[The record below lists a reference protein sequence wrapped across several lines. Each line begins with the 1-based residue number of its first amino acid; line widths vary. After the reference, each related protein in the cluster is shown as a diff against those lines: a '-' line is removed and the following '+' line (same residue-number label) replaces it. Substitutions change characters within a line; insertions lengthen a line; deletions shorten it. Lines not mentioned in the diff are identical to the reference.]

1 MCKQQMFWRGLSFV
15 LCLVFIF
22 GMLSCQKTEEKGEDD
37 FVQRGEL
44 NETQDQKDARMTW
57 WREARFGLFI
67 HWGLYAIPA
76 GEWKGE
82 TNHAEW
88 ILTTAQIPVD
98 QYEKFA
104 LQFNPTAF
112 NAAEWVSYA
121 KEAGMKYI
129 VITSK
134 HHDGFCLFDS
144 EHTDYDVID
153 ATPFKGDI
161 LKELAEECQKQGL
174 KMCFYHS
181 IMDWHHPDYLPR
193 RAWESRSAEGADFD
207 RYVDYMKKQVGE
219 LLTNYGDLGVLW
231 FDGEWEHTWE
241 EERGR
246 DLYSYVRSIQ
256 PDVIINNRV
265 GKGRE
270 GMAGTYDPET
280 SVGDFGTPEQE
291 IPATGLDYYW
301 ETCMTM
307 NNHWGYNKNDHNWKS
322 EKDLI
327 RKLVD
332 IASKGGNFLLNV
344 GPTAEG
350 RFPQPSIDRLQTM
363 GKWLSTNGDSIYGTT
378 ASQFESLE
386 WGRSTTKSLKLYFHI
401 FDWPSDGNL
410 LVPGLLTEVESA
422 YLMVEPQTNL
432 ETKLNPDSTVI
443 SLPEKAPDPIVSV
456 VVCEFAEKPEV
467 VRSPLISA
475 ESDIFCDELEVVL
488 SRNVHGAEIRYTL
501 DDTYPVE
508 TSSIYQSPIVL
519 TETATVKCRIFR
531 DGHAISPLVE
541 ETFEK
546 VQPRPAEKNI
556 SHSPGLKYN
565 YYEGE
570 WEKMPDFESISPI
583 DSGYADYIDLSPQKR
598 KEYFAL
604 VYKGYLSV
612 DKRGVYA
619 FALTSDD
626 GSRLFIGKNL
636 VIDNDGLHGPIT
648 VLGRIALEA
657 GAHPITVKFFQRSGG
672 QELEVVYYG
681 AGVKEQVIPA
691 SALSY
696 AKSAPN

>member
-1 MCKQQMFWRGLSFV
+1 MSAALS
-15 LCLVFIF
+15 LVFIF
-22 GMLSCQKTEEKGEDD
+22 GAFFCQKPKEKAGEDLK
-37 FVQRGEL
+37 QSTAL
-44 NETQDQKDARMTW
+44 NETQDQKDERMKW

-67 HWGLYAIPA
+67 HWGLYAIRA

-88 ILTTAQIPVD
+88 ILTTAQIPVK
-98 QYEKFA
+98 QYEEFA

-112 NAAEWVSYA
+112 NAAKWVSYA

-144 EHTDYDVID
+144 KHTDYDVID
-153 ATPFKGDI
+153 ATPFKRDI
-161 LKELAEECQKQGL
+161 LKELAEECREQGL

-207 RYVDYMKKQVGE
+207 RYVDYMKRQVAE

-246 DLYSYVRSIQ
+246 DLYNHVLSFQPSII
-256 PDVIINNRV
+256 VNNRV

-291 IPATGLDYYW
+291 IPATGLDYDW

-327 RKLVD
+327 QKIVD

-350 RFPQPSIDRLQTM
+350 RFPQPCIDRLQTM
-363 GKWLSTNGDSIYGTT
+363 GKWLDINGESIYGTT
-378 ASQFESLE
+378 ASMFERLE
-386 WGRSTTKSLKLYFHI
+386 WGRSTTKSQKLYFLV

-410 LVPGLLTEVESA
+410 VVPGLLTEVESA
-422 YLMVEPQTNL
+422 YLMAKPSKRL
-432 ETKLNPDSTVI
+432 KTKLNHDSTVI
-443 SLPEKAPDPIVSV
+443 SLPTKAPDPIVSV
-456 VVCEFAEKPEV
+456 VVCEFEETPEV
-467 VRSPLISA
+467 VRSPQISA
-475 ESDIFCDELEVVL
+475 ESDIFSDELEVIL
-488 SRNVHGAEIRYTL
+488 SQNIREAEIRYTL
-501 DDTYPVE
+501 DDTEPVE
-508 TSSIYQSPIVL
+508 TSVIYQNPIVL
-519 TETATVKCRIFR
+519 DKTATVRCRIFR
-531 DGHAISPLVE
+531 DGYAIGPPAIKTFKKVEPLPSV
-541 ETFEK
+541 
-546 VQPRPAEKNI
+546 KNI
-556 SHSPGLKYN
+556 ALSQGMEYR

-570 WEKMPDFESISPI
+570 WEKMPDFDSLIPI
-583 DSGYADYIDLSPQKR
+583 DSGYTEQMDLSPQKR

-604 VYKGYLSV
+604 SYAGYLSV
-612 DKRGVYA
+612 ERRGVYT

-636 VIDNDGLHGPIT
+636 VVDNDGLHGPRT

-657 GAHPITVKFFQRSGG
+657 GAHPITLEFFQRSGG

-681 AGVKEQVIPA
+681 PGVKEQIIPA
-691 SALSY
+691 SVLSY
-696 AKSAPN
+696 AKSASN